1 MKRFILPILCATST
15 TALAAQSSC
24 DYKVNTDTSYEGV
37 IEASKD
43 YVKKTIDHLNGTR
56 KCVIQMEAKINN
68 EWYSTIGQYIFG
80 PDMAENDACKK
91 AEIRAKENLLR
102 LKVSEKLKSTMKKNC
117 AVSVRTV
124 PVKTVPVKKSPL
136 ESKPKKQGKIISV
149 TPVAM
154 NNCPKKWF
162 IVWIGGEKTRAY
174 KEVCE

>member
-15 TALAAQSSC
+15 TALADQSSC

-91 AEIRAKENLLR
+91 AEIRAKENL
-102 LKVSEKLKSTMKKNC
+102 
-117 AVSVRTV
+117 
-124 PVKTVPVKKSPL
+124 
-136 ESKPKKQGKIISV
+136 
-149 TPVAM
+149 
-154 NNCPKKWF
+154 
-162 IVWIGGEKTRAY
+162 
-174 KEVCE
+174 